1 MSGLPY
7 RGKSAKLAAMES
19 PAPVRAL
26 AAPVTRAAYRV
37 QQASLRY
44 PLLALQG
51 ALRRL
56 ANPTGVPDHDHVAI
70 VESRYLDLLR
80 RDVDNAE
87 KGVYPANLL
96 FSLPMGDYAKSV
108 PKLMRELPRVFMRY
122 RSKSWSQLPEGVQLS
137 KYPAYYRRT
146 FHWQS
151 DGYLSRRSAELYDLG
166 VELVFLG
173 SGDVM
178 RRQVIPPISRFLDGP
193 EGHGQ
198 PRVLDVACGTG
209 RTLLQL
215 ARTRKEPDYYGLDLS
230 PYYLQVAREV
240 LADVPNVSLV
250 AENAEQMPFRDGYF
264 DVVTST
270 YLFHELPRNARRRVF
285 EEMFRTLR
293 PGGLLVVQDSVQRA
307 DAPELAFFLDR
318 FPEELHEPFYRDYL
332 ENDLAEM
339 MTAVGFEVEGCTPA
353 FMAKVLTAR
362 RPA

>member
-1 MSGLPY
+1 MVTPMQTTPRSLT
-7 RGKSAKLAAMES
+7 
-19 PAPVRAL
+19 
-26 AAPVTRAAYRV
+26 APVTRAAYRV
-37 QQASLRY
+37 QQAGLRV
-44 PLLALQG
+44 PLRALQG
-51 ALRRL
+51 ALRRV
-56 ANPTGVPDHDHVAI
+56 ANPDGIPDPHTNHE
-70 VESRYLDLLR
+70 VERRYLDLLA

-87 KGVYPANLL
+87 RGVYPAHLL

-108 PKLMRELPRVFMRY
+108 PKLMRELPRVFKRY
-122 RSKSWSQLPEGVQLS
+122 RSKTWSALPEGVAAT

-151 DGYLSRRSAELYDLG
+151 DGYLSKRSAELYDLG

-178 RRQVIPPISRFLDGP
+178 RRQVIPPIVEHLDGP
-193 EGHGQ
+193 RALGH
-198 PRVLDVACGTG
+198 PKILDVGCGTG

-215 ARTRKEPDYYGLDLS
+215 ARTRSAPDYTGLDLS

-250 AENAEQMPFRDGYF
+250 ADNAERMPFRDACF

-270 YLFHELPRNARRRVF
+270 YLFHELPRNARREVLG
-285 EEMFRTLR
+285 EMFRVLR
-293 PGGLLVVQDSVQRA
+293 PGGRLVVQDSVQRS

-332 ENDLAEM
+332 ENDLERM
-339 MTAVGFEVEGCTPA
+339 MTQAGFQVERTEPA
-353 FMAKVLTAR
+353 FMAKVITAR
-362 RPA
+362 KSN